1 MTDMMGQFV
10 WLRPGVALPDWSLV
24 TAAAARRALAA
35 MAEVEGLLARLA
47 NIEPLEDKVWRA
59 VLEDYAET
67 GRAPAVSEVAARTGV
82 GPEMAQ
88 GTLRRL
94 QARDVVVLDESG
106 DAITGAYPFTER
118 TTRHRVRL
126 KAHRLNAMCAIDA
139 LGIGAM
145 YGEDVEIESTCHLC
159 GRPIVI
165 ETRDRGHD
173 LATADPDGTVVWVG
187 LRYADKCAATSLC
200 QVLAFFCSDE
210 HLRSWRRIK
219 VSSGTDGMRLTLAEA
234 MQIAKAH
241 FMPLLAPAKHADNR
255 MRIAP

>member
-1 MTDMMGQFV
+1 MIVTDMMGQFV
-10 WLRPGVALPDWSLV
+10 WLRPGVAMPDWSLV
-24 TAAAARRALAA
+24 TADAARRALAA

-67 GRAPAVSEVAARTGV
+67 GRAPAVSEVAERTGV
-82 GPEMAQ
+82 GPKMVQ
-88 GTLRRL
+88 STLRQL
-94 QARDVVVLDESG
+94 QARDVVVLDES
-106 DAITGAYPFTER
+106 DEAITGAYPFTER

-139 LGIGAM
+139 LGVGAM
-145 YGEDVEIESTCHLC
+145 YGEDVEIESACHQS

-165 ETRDRGHD
+165 DTRDRGHD
-173 LATADPDGTVVWVG
+173 LATAIPDGTVVWIG
-187 LRYADKCAATSLC
+187 LRYADRCAATSLC

-210 HLRSWRRIK
+210 HLQSWRR
-219 VSSGTDGMRLTLAEA
+219 VSLPAGDDGMRLTLAEA

-241 FMPLLAPAKHADNR
+241 FMPLLATANHGSGQ
-255 MRIAP
+255 

>member
-1 MTDMMGQFV
+1 M
-10 WLRPGVALPDWSLV
+10 PDWSLV
-24 TAAAARRALAA
+24 TGDAARRALAA

-47 NIEPLEDKVWRA
+47 DIEPLEDKVWRA

-67 GRAPAVSEVAARTGV
+67 GRAPAVSEVAQRSGV

-88 GTLRRL
+88 SALRRL

-106 DAITGAYPFTER
+106 EAITGAYPFTER

-126 KAHRLNAMCAIDA
+126 RAHRLNAMCAIDA

-145 YGEDVEIESTCHLC
+145 YGEDVEIESACHLC
-159 GRPIVI
+159 GRPIAI

-173 LATADPDGTVVWVG
+173 LATAVPDGTVVWVG

-210 HLRSWRRIK
+210 HLQSWRR
-219 VSSGTDGMRLTLAEA
+219 VNVANGDDGMRLTLAEA
-234 MQIAKAH
+234 MQVAKAH
-241 FMPLLAPAKHADNR
+241 FKPLLAPANHGSGQ
-255 MRIAP
+255 

>member
-1 MTDMMGQFV
+1 V
-10 WLRPGVALPDWSLV
+10 
-24 TAAAARRALAA
+24 
-35 MAEVEGLLARLA
+35 
-47 NIEPLEDKVWRA
+47 
-59 VLEDYAET
+59 
-67 GRAPAVSEVAARTGV
+67 
-82 GPEMAQ
+82 AQ

-106 DAITGAYPFTER
+106 RAITGAYPFTER

-139 LGIGAM
+139 LGVGAM
-145 YGEDVEIESTCHLC
+145 YGEDVDIESACHQC

-173 LATADPDGTVVWVG
+173 LATVVPDGTVVWVG

-210 HLRSWRRIK
+210 HLQSWRR
-219 VSSGTDGMRLTLAEA
+219 VNVANGDDGARLTLAEA
-234 MQIAKAH
+234 IQIAKAH
-241 FMPLLAPAKHADNR
+241 FMPLLVPANHGSGR
-255 MRIAP
+255 